1 MKEYRIAVNSD
12 SPFGRSIV
20 TFNFVKNNLEKKNY
34 LNDVL
39 EDELHTRHV
48 GIYFIK
54 NEEIGK
60 ETTNPLWTL
69 KYNETF
75 GFDSKTAYYLSR
87 SVDMLDVVEMSSIGF
102 IARVVALED
111 ILRIFARD
119 EDKPVEKP
127 SVDHDGSY
135 LEDGEYYV
143 YHECKRCHRKIFI
156 KLNDDCGYEYPS
168 GWARHYGPEIEGNL
182 CPSCEEK
189 LSEMKKDLCVRFM
202 EGEKL

>member
-34 LNDVL
+34 LDDVL

-54 NEEIGK
+54 NEEVGE
-60 ETTNPLWTL
+60 ETTN

-87 SVDMLDVVEMSSIGF
+87 NVDMLDVVEMSSVGF

-119 EDKPVEKP
+119 EDKPIEKP
-127 SVDHDGSY
+127 IVDHDGNY
-135 LEDGEYYV
+135 FEDGEYYV

-156 KLNDDCGYEYPS
+156 KVNSNGGYEYPQR
-168 GWARHYGPEIEGNL
+168 WARHYGPEIEGNL
-182 CPSCEEK
+182 CSFCEEK
-189 LSEMKKDLCVRFM
+189 LSKIKNDLYIRFM